1 MNAKVILSVALLAA
15 GSAMAVNY
23 EALVKSAETSGDGVA
38 PISSIWQKE
47 NAAALAKA
55 TAPEAVAACVAD
67 EASARAL
74 LAKVKTAYE
83 TDPVTAYQIAEVTH
97 WVMVDSDAA
106 WYEFWREHRGDRR
119 RLWAEALL
127 RTAEKAA
134 DEYVQIFCLDQLR
147 WCGCKCGA
155 KCLAAFAEGEKSKA
169 VKDFAAWVARELEAA
184 E

>member
-1 MNAKVILSVALLAA
+1 MNAKVIFAMALFAA

-47 NAAALAKA
+47 NAAALSKA

-67 EASARAL
+67 GASARAL

-83 TDPVTAYQIAEVTH
+83 TDPVAAYQIAEVTH

-106 WYEFWREHRGDRR
+106 WYEFWREHRGDERR
-119 RLWAEALL
+119 IWTDALIDTALASRDDYIRL
-127 RTAEKAA
+127 
-134 DEYVQIFCLDQLR
+134 FCLDQLR
-147 WCGCKCGA
+147 WCACPCQVERIRPIGDNASAGVRQMVD
-155 KCLAAFAEGEKSKA
+155 LVIRG
-169 VKDFAAWVARELEAA
+169 LERR
-184 E
+184 